1 MGYPMAINL
10 RRKLDPNVTLLISD
24 ISPAAVTRFQD
35 EASEYGPVEVVQNG
49 FEAAQDA
56 VSLPCTFLEP
66 RNPLVRILEWA
77 ALEHWRQ

>member
-49 FEAAQDA
+49 FEAAEDA
-56 VSLPCTFLEP
+56 VSSFYISRTNKPSCS
-66 RNPLVRILEWA
+66 RSGMV
-77 ALEHWRQ
+77 AL